1 MHDGRVARSYYIRG
15 RTIDGNT
22 ITVGPYEKR
31 LCEQVLGDIRNHIA
45 LDHHELVPT
54 REKPVH
60 YNEID
65 LRTIGMEASDD
76 KSS

>member
-1 MHDGRVARSYYIRG
+1 MM
-15 RTIDGNT
+15 DGNT

-45 LDHHELVPT
+45 IDDHELVPT
-54 REKPVH
+54 HEKPVH

-65 LRTIGMEASDD
+65 LRTVGMEASDD
-76 KSS
+76 NSS